1 MPRGAQNFFVF
12 VIFLISFA
20 KRTRTYSWELHCSYA
35 MSLWLCTV
43 LMTEH
48 CSYDSALPLWQ
59 CTVALT
65 LHCPYESA
73 LSLWLCA
80 ALMTLHC
87 SYDSALSLYMPLHCF
102 YMTLHCPS
110 AVHSPLWFCTVLIN
124 LHCPFDST
132 LSLWLCAVPMTLH
145 CRYPRCVGHLF
156 IHLYTSSWKI
166 FRLHSNKLFLC
177 KIDLMLWAL
186 MIDPFI
192 MRMRKNCTVVSLWQY
207 SVTLVTLE
215 M

>member
-1 MPRGAQNFFVF
+1 
-12 VIFLISFA
+12 
-20 KRTRTYSWELHCSYA
+20 
-35 MSLWLCTV
+35 
-43 LMTEH
+43 MTEH

-166 FRLHSNKLFLC
+166 FRLHPNKLLLC

>member
-1 MPRGAQNFFVF
+1 M
-12 VIFLISFA
+12 
-20 KRTRTYSWELHCSYA
+20 TLHRPYDWA
-35 MSLWLCTV
+35 LLLWLCTAPLTV
-43 LMTEH
+43 H
-48 CSYDSALPLWQ
+48 CRSDSALPLWV
-59 CTVALT
+59 CTV
-65 LHCPYESA
+65 P
-73 LSLWLCA
+73 
-80 ALMTLHC
+80 MTLRC
-87 SYDSALSLYMPLHCF
+87 PYDSALFLWLCTVSMPLHCF
-102 YMTLHCPS
+102 FMTLHCPS

-145 CRYPRCVGHLF
+145 CRYPRCCGHLF

-166 FRLHSNKLFLC
+166 FRLHSNKLLLC